1 MATEDE
7 NDIERAFRALSLNTE
22 TTDAVTVL
30 SEASKTHVDVRK
42 RLADPPTLTALIEV
56 VECNLSESLPTVDR
70 ALRCLGNACA
80 DNDDGRAAITS
91 LGFGWAIQS
100 LRSDDDETQILTTR
114 VLYNICS
121 DHEGSQQQ
129 CYREKVHFELVRFL
143 NTEAATESDE
153 YSFAVDLL
161 LWITGHKAALEP
173 TLSEPLPDHQVAAL
187 LRLPRVYA
195 DQSDLDNFGSIVE
208 SVLAFLRDATVQQ
221 QIVELQAFMG
231 IWTIL
236 ELVEDRGSSLDP
248 EAEQDAEDLKVLAP
262 LCTSLIWCM
271 SDVAARADFA
281 QTCANEVLRAVPSHQ
296 KNGDH
301 APMEVTGLVDR
312 LIECIRDHAEDDF
325 HAKRGTDGSLYTASC
340 ETLGNLLWGS
350 SPEYSYLVEEEEL
363 HAPLF
368 RRVIRSGNDASV
380 AAILHSICGLLI
392 QLSRPSRKV
401 REEVGS
407 HNDALPVL
415 EILCRHEMTQIKQ
428 DSVKLLKAL
437 GKDCSSNQERFTQL
451 AQEVLQAIRASN
463 NTAMAGAEPS

>member
-1 MATEDE
+1 MANETTD
-7 NDIERAFRALSLNTE
+7 DIEKAFQALSLNTKTAE
-22 TTDAVTVL
+22 AVTLL
-30 SEASKTHVDVRK
+30 SDASKTQVSIRE
-42 RLADPPTLTALIEV
+42 RLADPSTLKALIEV
-56 VECNLSESLPTVDR
+56 IECNLSESLPTVDR

-80 DNDDGRAAITS
+80 DNNSGRDAITS
-91 LGFGWAIQS
+91 LGFSWAIQC
-100 LRSDDDETQILTTR
+100 LRSDDQETAILTTK

-121 DHEGSQQQ
+121 DHEGSQQA
-129 CYREKVHFELVRFL
+129 CYREKVHFELVRVL
-143 NTEAATESDE
+143 NGDDVVEGEE

-161 LWITGHKAALEP
+161 LWITGHKAAIEATLE
-173 TLSEPLPDHQVAAL
+173 EPLPDHQVAAL

-195 DQSDLDNFGSIVE
+195 DQSDLDNFGSLVE
-208 SVLAFLRDATVQQ
+208 SVLAFLRDTTVQQ

-248 EAEQDAEDLKVLAP
+248 ETEQDAEDLKVLGP
-262 LCTSLIWCM
+262 LCTSLIWCI

-281 QTCANEVLRAVPSHQ
+281 QAHAGEVLRTIPSDHRD
-296 KNGDH
+296 GDH
-301 APMEVTGLVDR
+301 TPMEVTGLVDR
-312 LIECIRDHAEDDF
+312 LIECIRDHAEDGFD
-325 HAKRGTDGSLYTASC
+325 AKRGTDGALYTASC

-350 SPEYSYLVEEEEL
+350 TPEYSYLVEEEEL

-368 RRVIRSGNDASV
+368 RRIIRSGNGPSV

-401 REEVGS
+401 REEIGS
-407 HNDALPVL
+407 YVETLPAI
-415 EILCRHEMTQIKQ
+415 EIMCRHEMSQIKQ

-437 GKDCSSNQERFTQL
+437 GKDCPRNQERFTEL

-463 NTAMAGAEPS
+463 DSTMAGAEPS